1 MEHPYSRLLRFYHQ
15 FGRFYARQF
24 TSFLEETGLSMRE
37 IHVLLFLVNHPE
49 MDSAR
54 DVTEY
59 RGIAKSQVSAAVE
72 LLSRQGILR
81 RRPDTED
88 RRLIHLELT
97 EQGRPLAR
105 KAQVIQEE
113 SWRRILAGLNETE
126 QAQLEQILEKLF
138 DSEALWLE
146 GEDQT

>member
-24 TSFLEETGLSMRE
+24 TSVLEETGLSMRE
-37 IHVLLFLVNHPE
+37 VHVLLFLVNHPE

-72 LLSRQGILR
+72 LLSRQKILR

-97 EQGRPLAR
+97 EQGGALAR
-105 KAQVIQEE
+105 KVQAIQEE
-113 SWRRILAGLNETE
+113 SWRRILAGLDERE

-138 DSEALWLE
+138 ASEGLWME
-146 GEDQT
+146 GED

>member
-1 MEHPYSRLLRFYHQ
+1 
-15 FGRFYARQF
+15 
-24 TSFLEETGLSMRE
+24 MRE

>member
-24 TSFLEETGLSMRE
+24 TSVLEETGLSMRE
-37 IHVLLFLVNHPE
+37 VHVLLFLVNHPE

-72 LLSRQGILR
+72 LLSRQKILR

-97 EQGRPLAR
+97 EQGGALAR
-105 KAQVIQEE
+105 KVQAIQEE
-113 SWRRILAGLNETE
+113 SWRRILAGLDERE
-126 QAQLEQILEKLF
+126 QDQLEQILEKLF
-138 DSEALWLE
+138 ASEGLWME
-146 GEDQT
+146 GED